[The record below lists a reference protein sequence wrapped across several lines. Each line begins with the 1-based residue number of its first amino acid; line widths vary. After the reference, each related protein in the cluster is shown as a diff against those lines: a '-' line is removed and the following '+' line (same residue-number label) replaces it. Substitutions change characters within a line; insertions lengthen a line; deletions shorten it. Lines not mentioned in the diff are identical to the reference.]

1 MKKALMTTKLTGR
14 QRRHL
19 RLRRHVKGTA
29 ERPRLNL
36 RRSLK
41 NLFVQVIDD
50 AQGRTL
56 VSASTVD
63 KDFRQVTAYGGNAKA
78 AALLGEVVAR
88 KAKAS
93 HITRVVFDRG
103 GYDYHGRIKAF
114 AEAARK
120 GGLEF

>member
-1 MKKALMTTKLTGR
+1 MKVLMKSKLTGR

-19 RLRRHVKGTA
+19 RLRRHVKGSS
-29 ERPRLNL
+29 ERPRLNV

-41 NLFVQVIDD
+41 NLFVQIVDD
-50 AQGRTL
+50 TKGRTL
-56 VSASTVD
+56 VSASTAD
-63 KDFRQVTAYGGNAKA
+63 KDFRQVMAYGGNVKA
-78 AALLGEVVAR
+78 AAALGERVAQ
-88 KAKAS
+88 KAKGAQV
-93 HITRVVFDRG
+93 TRVVFDRG

>member
-1 MKKALMTTKLTGR
+1 MKSVMTSKLTGR

-19 RLRRHVKGTA
+19 RLRKHVKGTA
-29 ERPRLNL
+29 ARPRLNV

-41 NLFVQVIDD
+41 NLFAQIVDD
-50 AQGRTL
+50 AKGATL

-63 KDFRQVTAYGGNAKA
+63 KDFRQKMAYGGNVKA
-78 AALLGEVVAR
+78 AALLGEVVAQ
-88 KAKAS
+88 KAKGS
-93 HITRVVFDRG
+93 NISSVVFDRG
-103 GYDYHGRIKAF
+103 GVDYHGRIKAF

>member
-1 MKKALMTTKLTGR
+1 MKALMTSKLKGR

-19 RLRRHVKGTA
+19 RLRRRVKGSA
-29 ERPRLNL
+29 ERPRLNV

-41 NLFVQVIDD
+41 NMFIQIIDD
-50 AQGRTL
+50 TKGTTL

-63 KDFRQVTAYGGNAKA
+63 KDFRQKMAYGGNVKA
-78 AALLGEVVAR
+78 AALLGEMVAQ
-88 KAKAS
+88 KARGAQV
-93 HITRVVFDRG
+93 IRVVFDRG

-120 GGLEF
+120 CGLEF